1 LDEVLLFEE
10 SDILEDNKKKSQVM
24 EKLNKFIFLTE
35 SKLKDAQKE
44 IRAKQ
49 EEEEER
55 KRLQDI
61 FRNF

>member
-1 LDEVLLFEE
+1 LLFEE
-10 SDILEDNKKKSQVM
+10 SDLLDDNKKKSQVM
-24 EKLNKFIFLTE
+24 EKVNKLIFLTE

-44 IRAKQ
+44 LKAKK